1 MDCFRCQ
8 GKNFSKPLKCG
19 HSYCPIFS
27 KMPQFKITKIQKENF
42 VGTSP
47 SVFVGRY
54 NYPSINVGILA
65 LPDVVTEE
73 SNLYDAPKE
82 WSQRNFKINEVL
94 DFRSVLINSKFQNN
108 IKSMSKYVLL
118 SQEVAMA
125 SKPVDIEYLLN
136 KKPKYRM
143 KTSDVETVIGA
154 NAELKRAMLMSNP
167 YIDSRVDKVVSDT
180 DRKAN
185 DSLNYL
191 YKKGFDENFLTRI
204 LSIGTLGVKHQRKL
218 VPTRWSI
225 TAVDDS
231 LGKNLVDEVKYFKE
245 ADYSLFFGG
254 YMGNYFLIMFF
265 PRVWS
270 YELFEMYMP
279 TSLLNM
285 SNEVKY
291 TTDYEF
297 FDGRKSY
304 ANNCVGGYYASRLAV
319 LEKLKSMKKQATV
332 LVLRFITDEYTTPLG
347 VWVVREAVRKAMNSG
362 ETFNSEVEMIEYAQR
377 LTSMHFHYN
386 VDNILVKSQVLERCR
401 TQKTLKDFFKF

>member
-27 KMPQFKITKIQKENF
+27 KMPQFKTRKLEKENF

-54 NYPSINVGILA
+54 NYPTINVGILA
-65 LPDVVTEE
+65 LPDVVVEE
-73 SNLYDAPKE
+73 SNLYDAPRE
-82 WSQRNFKINEVL
+82 WSQRNFKVNDVL
-94 DFRSVLINSKFQNN
+94 DFRSVLINSKFQNSV
-108 IKSMSKYVLL
+108 KSMSKYVSL

-125 SKPVDIEYLLN
+125 SRPVDVEYLLA
-136 KKPKYRM
+136 KKPKYQV
-143 KTSDVETVIGA
+143 KTSDVETLIGA
-154 NAELKRAMLMSNP
+154 NAELKKAMLMSNP
-167 YIDSRVDKVVSDT
+167 YVDSRVDKVVSDT

-191 YKKGFDENFLTRI
+191 FKKGFDENFLTRI
-204 LSIGTLGVKHQRKL
+204 LSIGTLGVKAQRKL

-231 LGKNLVDEVKYFKE
+231 LGKNLVDEVKDFKE

-254 YMGNYFLIMFF
+254 YMGNYFLVMLF

-285 SNEVKY
+285 GNEVKY

-319 LEKLKSMKKQATV
+319 LEKLRSMKKQATV

-347 VWVVREAVRKAMNSG
+347 VWVVREAARKTMNTC
-362 ETFNSEVEMIEYAQR
+362 ETFNSEVEMIEYAQK
-377 LTSMHFHYN
+377 LTQMHFSY
-386 VDNILVKSQVLERCR
+386 DIDSILIKSQVLERCR

>member
-1 MDCFRCQ
+1 M
-8 GKNFSKPLKCG
+8 
-19 HSYCPIFS
+19 
-27 KMPQFKITKIQKENF
+27 
-42 VGTSP
+42 
-47 SVFVGRY
+47 
-54 NYPSINVGILA
+54 
-65 LPDVVTEE
+65 
-73 SNLYDAPKE
+73 
-82 WSQRNFKINEVL
+82 
-94 DFRSVLINSKFQNN
+94 
-108 IKSMSKYVLL
+108 
-118 SQEVAMA
+118 
-125 SKPVDIEYLLN
+125 
-136 KKPKYRM
+136 
-143 KTSDVETVIGA
+143 
-154 NAELKRAMLMSNP
+154 
-167 YIDSRVDKVVSDT
+167 
-180 DRKAN
+180 
-185 DSLNYL
+185 
-191 YKKGFDENFLTRI
+191 YKKGFDETFLTRI

-270 YELFEMYMP
+270 YELFEMYLP